1 MTRDQVPGVSIIRP
15 LRGID
20 CNMYENLAS
29 SFRQDYPIFEVIFSV
44 AQPNDPAI
52 AVVKDLMKKY
62 PKVDARIIIGEK
74 VVGINPKI
82 NNMIQ
87 SYETA
92 KYDIVWV
99 LDSNVYVDPGCMGR
113 SVDKMMKP
121 GVGLVHHLPFG
132 IRPQTLGSELE
143 LMFLDTVHAK
153 MYLFINWTG
162 LASCVVGKSNL
173 YRRSDLDKVGG
184 MAAFGKYMAEDNLVA
199 TAIFNMGYKH
209 EMTSDLAYQ
218 SLGSMTPSD
227 YFLRRARWTRIRKYT
242 VTAATVVEPFIEMI
256 GCGLVASYGFN
267 LLWQI
272 HFLNFLAFHVVVW
285 FLVDL
290 SVYQALSGEKMD
302 NLQGF
307 LMAWSLRELAALPL
321 YAYAVVGSTVDWR
334 DQTFLLLRDG
344 TVKPL
349 VPQPSKVHKTVSSS
363 SSSSSGSGSTPSSS
377 PPSTPSL
384 PPSPS
389 AAAFWSKANT
399 VVPPST
405 QATLRKFFRHP
416 TVISIVRS
424 TLAVI
429 HFVVD
434 ILIKSQRNGNEDE
447 ETLADASEI
456 VTESD
461 LKDGSDPIV
470 MLKKVPMSKK
480 LKNRKYA
487 NRSYSYDGDDSS
499 ATDSDVAAVLRQRLG
514 RSKMHYSYESEI
526 GADEDDEEEEQ
537 VIYSSVKSET
547 EAEHGRRSTEED
559 ALSKAVEPYL
569 SDSLSRRGRIRH
581 ELPSA
586 SQFLGV

>member
-1 MTRDQVPGVSIIRP
+1 
-15 LRGID
+15 
-20 CNMYENLAS
+20 
-29 SFRQDYPIFEVIFSV
+29 
-44 AQPNDPAI
+44 
-52 AVVKDLMKKY
+52 
-62 PKVDARIIIGEK
+62 
-74 VVGINPKI
+74 
-82 NNMIQ
+82 MIQ

-99 LDSNVYVDPGCMGR
+99 CDSNVYVDRGCMGR
-113 SVDKMMKP
+113 SIDKMMQP

-132 IRPQTLGSELE
+132 VRPKTLGSELE

-209 EMTSDLAYQ
+209 AMTSDLAYQ

-242 VTAATVVEPFIEMI
+242 VTAATIVEPFIEMI

-272 HFLNFLAFHVVVW
+272 HFLNFLAFHVVAW

-290 SVYQALSGEKMD
+290 TVYQALSGQTMD

-321 YAYAVVGSTVDWR
+321 FAYAVAGSTVDWR

-349 VPQPSKVHKTVSSS
+349 VAPSPAKVTPSSSSASSSPSSS
-363 SSSSSGSGSTPSSS
+363 SSSSRSSSSASISATGSIPSS
-377 PPSTPSL
+377 PTTTAAATLST

-389 AAAFWSKANT
+389 VAAFWSKANN
-399 VVPPST
+399 VMPPST
-405 QATLRKFFRHP
+405 QATVRKFLRHP

-424 TLAVI
+424 TLAII

-434 ILIKSQRNGNEDE
+434 ILMKSQRNGNDYEAQVTMDPTVDSELLLDE
-447 ETLADASEI
+447 Q
-456 VTESD
+456 SD
-461 LKDGSDPIV
+461 DGHVVKNSGVDPIV
-470 MLKKVPMSKK
+470 MLKKVPLAKK
-480 LKNRKYA
+480 LKNRKYHHA
-487 NRSYSYDGDDSS
+487 NTRSSSYSYDGDDSS
-499 ATDSDVAAVLRQRLG
+499 AAESDAIVETRRQTIDRRASGLQHSHSG
-514 RSKMHYSYESEI
+514 S
-526 GADEDDEEEEQ
+526 EEETRTKVVDHDLWTLDADQ
-537 VIYSSVKSET
+537 IQPGDRTIFYSTVKSET

-559 ALSKAVEPYL
+559 ALSKAMEPYL
-569 SDSLSRRGRIRH
+569 SDSLSRRGRTRH
-581 ELPSA
+581 EIPSA
-586 SQFLGV
+586 SQFLSV